1 MGIWNA
7 LGKAVSKIN
16 EYSGE
21 KVEEVNKY
29 KEEYSRLND
38 KELMNK
44 YKQNNGFRQYA
55 IAKLLGE
62 RGYEK
67 DSNDKWHK
75 R

>member
-1 MGIWNA
+1 MGIWDK
-7 LGKAVSKIN
+7 LVTAVSKVN
-16 EYSGE
+16 DYSGE

-44 YKQNNGFRQYA
+44 YKQNSGFRQFA
-55 IAKLLGE
+55 IAKLLDE
-62 RGYEK
+62 RGYKK
-67 DSNDKWHK
+67 DSDNKWHK